1 MTVTQQSL
9 DAELALVHQA
19 TSRLLQTAAA
29 VDDAEMRAR
38 SELPGWSIG
47 HVLTHVARNG
57 ESHLRRARGALEG
70 HMVPQYVGGS
80 EGRNA
85 EIEGGASRPAREVL
99 ADLRSVCD
107 ALAATWAE
115 MTPEAWAR
123 RIDFMGGEPRP
134 AATGPTARLVEVEVH
149 HVDLGRG
156 YQPADWLAAGVNGI
170 LGYIVAALARRAGDV
185 RGEKASW
192 HLHRTDGEGE
202 WVVRRDTG
210 GSTVSAK
217 HVKADCAVRGPGYAL
232 VAWLMGRRTLAAVGL
247 DVVGDTELAATL
259 PGLYP
264 YD

>member
-1 MTVTQQSL
+1 VTATKESL

-29 VDDAEMRAR
+29 LDDADMLAP

-47 HVLTHVARNG
+47 HVLAHVARNG

-70 HMVPQYVGGS
+70 QMVPQYIGGS

-85 EIEGGASRPAREVL
+85 EIEGGASRPAGAVL

-123 RIDFMGGEPRP
+123 RIDFMGAEPRP
-134 AATGPTARLVEVEVH
+134 AAVGPTARLVEVEVH

-156 YQPADWLAAGVNGI
+156 YEPADWLAAGVDGI
-170 LGYIVAALARRAGDV
+170 LGYIVAAVARSAGGV
-185 RGEKASW
+185 RGEPASW

-202 WVVRRDTG
+202 WVIRRDAG
-210 GSTVSAK
+210 GSTVSAE
-217 HVKADCAVRGPGYAL
+217 HAKADCAVRGPGYAL
-232 VAWLMGRRTLAAVGL
+232 TAWLMGRRTLATVRL
-247 DVVGDTELAATL
+247 DVVGDAALATTL
-259 PGLYP
+259 PGLFP